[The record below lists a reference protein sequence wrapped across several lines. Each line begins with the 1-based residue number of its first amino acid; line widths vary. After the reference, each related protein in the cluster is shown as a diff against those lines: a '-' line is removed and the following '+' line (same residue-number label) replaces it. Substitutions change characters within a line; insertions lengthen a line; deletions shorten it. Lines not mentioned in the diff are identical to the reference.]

1 MLDLSRAKRVLI
13 VGGGTAGWLAALEMR
28 HSLPPTVEVTLIES
42 DAIGI
47 LGAGEGS
54 ILNFDTALRR
64 WGIDRREFM
73 AQTHATYKLG
83 VQFDQ
88 WRRPEPGDRYF
99 HMFSTRRGSVDLT
112 DWRRRGFY
120 PYSAWLMSQGISPGD
135 FSALR
140 GLIDHGASQADVEA
154 HLARQP
160 EDAPAY
166 HFDAR
171 RLAAYLRAKA
181 EERGVRR
188 VEGVVRGFTQAADGL
203 LQAANTDRGELHADF
218 FIDAS
223 GFAGLVMRK
232 LLQVPWQSFSDSLLL
247 DRALPFFLPRR
258 GEHPPLVTVS
268 RAMRH
273 GWMWTIPTQG
283 RLGCGYVYSSAFAT
297 EQEALAELREVLGHE
312 VDPIAHLR
320 FTPGRLG
327 QCLVG
332 NALAVGLAAGFVE
345 PLEATSI
352 GQTIYQ
358 LMLFGA
364 MVSESDGLVPDRVV
378 QVFNEEIVRGWDSI
392 QDFLILHYDGA
403 RQDTPFWQA
412 ARSAPK
418 PERYQDFLRVL
429 EQRTP
434 RPPDMLPYFM
444 GGRLIFGIPSWETV
458 AFSMGH
464 LAKETAARQLETL
477 GPADLVPLAK
487 FRQLCGGLLAAAHS
501 R

>member
-1 MLDLSRAKRVLI
+1 MLDLSHTKRVLI

-28 HSLPPTVEVTLIES
+28 HSLPPHVEVMLVES

-73 AQTHATYKLG
+73 AQTQATYKVG
-83 VQFDQ
+83 VQFDG
-88 WRRPEPGDRYF
+88 WRTGQPGDRYY
-99 HMFSTRRGSVDLT
+99 HMFSTRRGGVDLT

-120 PYSAWLMSQGISPGD
+120 PYSSWLMSRGISPGD
-135 FSALR
+135 YSALR
-140 GLIDHGASQADVEA
+140 EFIDRGASQAEVEQ
-154 HLARQP
+154 HLARVP

-171 RLAAYLRAKA
+171 RLAAYLRTKA

-188 VEGVVRGFTQAADGL
+188 VEGMVRGFTRDAAGL
-203 LQAANTDRGELHADF
+203 LTSAQTDKGEFAAGF

-223 GFAGLVMRK
+223 GFAGLVHRK
-232 LLQVPWQSFSDSLLL
+232 LLQEPWHSFADSLLL
-247 DRALPFFLPRR
+247 DRAVPFFLPRQ

-283 RLGCGYVYSSAFAT
+283 RLGCGYVYSSAFAD
-297 EQEALAELREVLGHE
+297 EQQVLAELKEVVGRD
-312 VDPIAHLR
+312 VDPLAHLR
-320 FTPGRLG
+320 FSPGRLRN
-327 QCLVG
+327 CLAG
-332 NALAVGLAAGFVE
+332 NALAVGLASGFVE

-364 MVSESDGLVPDRVV
+364 MVFESDGLVTDRVV
-378 QVFNEEIVRGWDSI
+378 EVFNEEIARGWDSI

-403 RQDTPFWQA
+403 RYDTPFWQA

-418 PERYQDFLRVL
+418 PARYLELRDIL
-429 EQRTP
+429 KRRTP
-434 RPPDMLPYFM
+434 RHPDLMPYFM

-458 AFSMGH
+458 GFAMGH
-464 LAKETAARQLETL
+464 VGQEVAQRQLATL
-477 GPADLVPLAK
+477 SADDTVHMADFARTWREL
-487 FRQLCGGLLAAAHS
+487 H
-501 R
+501 